1 MEVKKVMKV
10 IFVHSFITII
20 TYITIITLFYTKL
33 FNPGLTIGKVSGSI
47 SQW

>member
-10 IFVHSFITII
+10 MFVHSFI